1 VAQSIG
7 VSRPTVWRCQQRF
20 CRERDRRVAARQDP
34 QARQAPIAAE
44 TAARVVAKPPDWPR
58 TDKDRKGDLNRM
70 VSQGGPAL
78 KLSVII
84 ANYNHRNFVGAA
96 IESALAVD
104 WPHKEVIVV
113 DDASTD
119 DSRSVIDG
127 FRGRVTAY
135 FRPKSHQLGAHIFGF
150 EKSTGDVIIFLDADD
165 LLEPEVMQEVVKVWR
180 SGVSQ
185 IQYRMNLIDSAGTQ
199 LGTAIP
205 QFPQKNDPARLRR
218 NYLRTITYTTP
229 PGSGSAYARD
239 FVARA
244 YAIPKPPTIRWS
256 DHVLHPLAPIL
267 GDVLTIRKPLARYR
281 IHAANGGML
290 GSLDAGKLR
299 YRLQEDVEKARVF
312 ASASQ
317 QFGLPAPH
325 DPLRHNLTH
334 LQPRLASYLIEPEA
348 HPFPEDKLWSLI
360 CRLMYSAVMSSQMRV
375 RDRVILVTWSIGC
388 VLAPPNTRRNLVLW
402 RFNAISRPQV
412 IKSLLAVLSS
422 LQSPRLPDRS

>member
-1 VAQSIG
+1 MV
-7 VSRPTVWRCQQRF
+7 
-20 CRERDRRVAARQDP
+20 RQ
-34 QARQAPIAAE
+34 E
-44 TAARVVAKPPDWPR
+44 
-58 TDKDRKGDLNRM
+58 
-70 VSQGGPAL
+70 GPAL

-119 DSRSVIDG
+119 DSRSIIDG
-127 FRGRVTAY
+127 FRGRVIAY
-135 FRPKSHQLGAHIFGF
+135 YRPKSYQLGAHIFGF
-150 EKSTGDVIIFLDADD
+150 GKSTGDVIIFLDADD

-180 SGVSQ
+180 PGVSQ
-185 IQYRMNLIDSAGTQ
+185 VQYRMNLIDSSGTQ

-205 QFPQKNDPARLRR
+205 QFPRKNDPAKLRR

-244 YAIPKPPTIRWS
+244 YAIPTPPTIRWS
-256 DHVLHPLAPIL
+256 DHVLHPLAPVL

-281 IHAANGGML
+281 IHAAQNGGML

-299 YRLQEDVEKARVF
+299 YRMQEDVHKARFFGSV
-312 ASASQ
+312 AQ
-317 QFGLPAPH
+317 QLGLPAPH

-334 LQPRLASYLIEPEA
+334 LQPRLASYQMEPEA
-348 HPFPEDKLWSLI
+348 HPFPEDKLSSLVY
-360 CRLMYSAVMSSQMRV
+360 RLMYSATISSQMRV
-375 RDRVILVTWSIGC
+375 RDRAILIAWTIAC
-388 VLAPPNTRRNLVLW
+388 VLAPPSTRRNFVLW
-402 RFNAISRPQV
+402 RFDAMSRPQA
-412 IKSLLAVLSS
+412 IKALLGVLSS
-422 LQSPRLPDRS
+422 LRSPRLPDQTRNKPSRAETGHLGVRRWG